1 MLYFSKL
8 KETQDMTK
16 KIRTAVLAIVL
27 SIFAAVSFC
36 FVGNTLTSN
45 GQRYTASAE
54 VQVDQKVTE
63 LVNMVLAFPDAYENG
78 TLAAAIA
85 AYEAAYADANVT
97 DQQRTAVDATA
108 VVDDANRF
116 DNIFDMHD
124 YYHSLNEQSTDA
136 ANVVIA
142 LIDALGVIP
151 DDVTVA
157 RTWWDKLIAAENAYA
172 ALSEQTKKYVT
183 NYANLVAA
191 RTAFNGKM
199 SIVKGWKTAVDNIV
213 LPVTVANWDLVDI
226 ANTEW
231 DKLSQDVRD
240 VVAAETATYSHIV
253 DKHDQAKAEKQAIID
268 ALANVNTLIAAIP
281 DSIPAVGNTTERD
294 AYKQAVVDARTAYE
308 ALDTVATGTKDYFDT
323 TYPQAKEKLV
333 LAIDRLDVIDVEDLI
348 AAIPVDVTLEAACL
362 QAIETARTAYDAL
375 SDTQKAD
382 VQNYNVLE
390 AAEATRDAKI
400 AKVTQWKEDVAAS
413 RNGLADADLW
423 SVDLNEYEETV
434 ADTLA
439 YRYAQFT
446 QDEKDYT
453 VTVDGKADFDAIKA
467 VSDARIADLN
477 DRIANLPA
485 PITMNDRD
493 YVVQIHVDYNK
504 LHETQQALVNYAD
517 FLPAYNKV
525 MFATYFDKAVLEI
538 DAQRD
543 ANKYTLSDKIMLNA
557 LKSILMSATPE
568 LQGIISTADLL
579 EELVVAYADIDVL
592 DLVEVK
598 EELEGKIES
607 LDQVINDKIDT
618 AIANLTNGAIKDLQ
632 DAMDKAEFDIG
643 KLQADLSELSNKVD
657 NVVTSLKDYADQKD
671 AQLKAELEEKIADL
685 QAQIDKLQSKTTTTI
700 IIFAILVAAC
710 AGAIVFL
717 FVKKN

>member
-63 LVNMVLAFPDAYENG
+63 LVNMVLAFPEAYDNG
-78 TLAAAIA
+78 ELTQAIA
-85 AYEAAYADANVT
+85 DFEAAYNDVNVT
-97 DQQRTAVDATA
+97 DTQRNAVDATA
-108 VVDDANRF
+108 VTGSTYY
-116 DNIFDMHD
+116 DNISDMYH
-124 YYHSLNEQSTDA
+124 YYDAADTQSTQA
-136 ANVVIA
+136 ANVVID
-142 LIDALGVIP
+142 LITNLGT
-151 DDVTVA
+151 VTIA
-157 RTWWDKLIAAENAYA
+157 RDFYLKLIAAENAYA

-183 NYANLVAA
+183 NYADLVAA
-191 RTAFNGKM
+191 RNAFNEKM
-199 SIVKGWKTAVDNIV
+199 GVVKDWKTAVENIV
-213 LPVTVANWDLVDI
+213 LPVTVANWDLVD
-226 ANTEW
+226 AADDEW
-231 DKLSQDVRD
+231 DELSQDVKD
-240 VVAAETATYSHIV
+240 VVLLETATYGDLV
-253 DKHDQAKAEKQAIID
+253 AKHEDAQDQRQAIID
-268 ALANVNTLIAAIP
+268 ALANVNNLIAAIP
-281 DSIPAVGNTTERD
+281 DAIPAVGNTVDRD
-294 AYKQAVVDARTAYE
+294 AYKQAVIDAKAAYE
-308 ALDTVATGTKDYFDT
+308 ALDTVAAGTKDYFDA

-333 LAIDRLDVIDVEDLI
+333 LAIDRLEVIDVEDLI

-390 AAEATRDAKI
+390 AAEAIRNDKI
-400 AKVTQWKEDVAAS
+400 AKVTQWKEDVAAT

-423 SVDLNEYEETV
+423 SVDLNEYDETV

-446 QDEKDYT
+446 QDEKEYT
-453 VTVDGKADFDAIKA
+453 VTVDGKTDFDAIKA

-504 LHETQQALVNYAD
+504 LHETQQELVNYAA

>member
-63 LVNMVLAFPDAYENG
+63 LVNMVLAFPEAYDNG
-78 TLAAAIA
+78 ELTQAIA
-85 AYEAAYADANVT
+85 DFEAAYNDVNVT
-97 DQQRTAVDATA
+97 DTQRNAVDATA
-108 VVDDANRF
+108 VTGSTYY
-116 DNIFDMHD
+116 DNISDMYH
-124 YYHSLNEQSTDA
+124 YYDAADTQSTQA
-136 ANVVIA
+136 ANVVID
-142 LIDALGVIP
+142 LITNLGT
-151 DDVTVA
+151 VTIA
-157 RTWWDKLIAAENAYA
+157 RDFYLKLIAAENAYA

-183 NYANLVAA
+183 NYADLVAA
-191 RTAFNGKM
+191 RNAFNEKM
-199 SIVKGWKTAVDNIV
+199 GVVKDWKTAVENIV
-213 LPVTVANWDLVDI
+213 LPVTVANWDLVD
-226 ANTEW
+226 AADDEW
-231 DKLSQDVRD
+231 DELSQDVKD
-240 VVAAETATYSHIV
+240 VVLLETATYGDLV
-253 DKHDQAKAEKQAIID
+253 AKHEDAQDQRQAIID
-268 ALANVNTLIAAIP
+268 ALANVNNLIAAIP
-281 DSIPAVGNTTERD
+281 DAIPAVGNTVDRD
-294 AYKQAVVDARTAYE
+294 AYKQAVIDAKAAYE
-308 ALDTVATGTKDYFDT
+308 ALDTVAAGTKDYFDA

-333 LAIDRLDVIDVEDLI
+333 LAIDRLEVIDVEDLI

-390 AAEATRDAKI
+390 AAEAIRNDKI
-400 AKVTQWKEDVAAS
+400 AKVTQWKEDVAAT

-423 SVDLNEYEETV
+423 SVDLNEYDETV

-446 QDEKDYT
+446 QDEKEYT
-453 VTVDGKADFDAIKA
+453 VTVDGKTDFDAIKA

-504 LHETQQALVNYAD
+504 LHETQQELVNYAA

-618 AIANLTNGAIKDLQ
+618 AIANLTNGA
-632 DAMDKAEFDIG
+632 G

-717 FVKKN
+717 FDKKN